1 MSKYTESEQ
10 EFVVRAPLPKEEQLL
25 GFVEKLLGC
34 RRMYVKCSD
43 GELRNCR
50 VPGRHARRLWI
61 RPRDIVMVELWEINK
76 EKANVIYK
84 YRTAQINWLRKR
96 GHLKFLE

>member
-1 MSKYTESEQ
+1 MKKQQNNE
-10 EFVVRAPLPKEEQLL
+10 VVIRAPLPKEGQMI
-25 GFVEKLLGC
+25 GMVEKLLGA

-50 VPGRHARRLWI
+50 VPGRFSRRIWV
-61 RPRDIVMVELWEINK
+61 RPRDIVMVQLWEINK
-76 EKANVIYK
+76 EKAHVIYK
-84 YRTAQINWLRKR
+84 YRGAQVDWLRRK